1 MSRFLKALA
10 SVGLVELSE
19 ADQARIDRNK
29 KGGAPSVTTTE
40 DIEALLA
47 QTRGVLEADAPAAPA
62 GPPPPPE
69 PPPLPIA
76 TEVQEGRALEQ
87 IYAQAGVPAAA
98 FPAEKMLKVLEGL
111 RAMPIE
117 MRRAAVIAMDAA
129 DDAWSLDQVVADA
142 QAKRSALEAA
152 MAGLAA
158 TATAAEQR
166 ATAERADQ
174 DRALA
179 EATARIREEIAALEA
194 LLQEEGVNVG
204 AEKARILAHLT
215 ATREAVARET
225 ERLRADLARLD
236 EVVRTF
242 SP

>member
-1 MSRFLKALA
+1 
-10 SVGLVELSE
+10 
-19 ADQARIDRNK
+19 
-29 KGGAPSVTTTE
+29 
-40 DIEALLA
+40 
-47 QTRGVLEADAPAAPA
+47 
-62 GPPPPPE
+62 
-69 PPPLPIA
+69 
-76 TEVQEGRALEQ
+76 
-87 IYAQAGVPAAA
+87 
-98 FPAEKMLKVLEGL
+98 
-111 RAMPIE
+111 
-117 MRRAAVIAMDAA
+117 
-129 DDAWSLDQVVADA
+129 
-142 QAKRSALEAA
+142 